1 MKKGKVNR
9 VERERRKALA
19 KAAYERRRRGE
30 RYQSLESKIVIL
42 LEQRSDVTRLMLPE
56 LLKKSL
62 ILIDSAMG
70 SLRKKG
76 FRIAPLNGPG
86 TPMRIANTQ
95 TEVLKFINWRRN
107 RFLPT
112 SKRLIIAEH
121 ESGEQFKQLAPYPK
135 QLLITL
141 NEATKNSKSNGI

>member
-1 MKKGKVNR
+1 MKKRKFGR
-9 VERERRKALA
+9 VEIERRKALA
-19 KAAYERRRRGE
+19 KASAERRKKGE
-30 RYQSLESKIVIL
+30 RYQSLESKIVVL
-42 LEQRSDVTRLMLPE
+42 LQQRSDVTRLMLPE
-56 LLKKSL
+56 LLNKH
-62 ILIDSAMG
+62 ITLIDSAMG

-76 FRIAPLNGPG
+76 FRVAPLNGPG
-86 TPMRIANTQ
+86 TPIRIANTQ